1 MFLLPQFF
9 PHIPDLP
16 THQTLFFFSLF
27 KRNKSFFKKISYKN
41 TKMEIK
47 IIKRLIKQ
55 NQEEAK
61 IKQNDRKISLS
72 LFCVD

>member
-1 MFLLPQFF
+1 MFPLPRFF
-9 PHIPDLP
+9 PHPPDLP

-27 KRNKSFFKKISYKN
+27 KRNKSFLKISYKN
-41 TKMEIK
+41 TKIEIK

-55 NQEEAK
+55 NQKEAK

-72 LFCVD
+72 LFCVN